1 MKKLMIGMM
10 LALTLTL
17 SGCADAKDVA
27 EWDESVEYVIVDN
40 NGDLVVRPVTE
51 DEVKAKIVNI
61 ISVDDYKK
69 MKNNEEKIED
79 AVTAALTKK

>member
-27 EWDESVEYVIVDN
+27 EFDKDVEYVIVDN
-40 NGDLVVRPVTE
+40 NGNLVVSPVTE

-69 MKNNEEKIED
+69 IKNNDKIED